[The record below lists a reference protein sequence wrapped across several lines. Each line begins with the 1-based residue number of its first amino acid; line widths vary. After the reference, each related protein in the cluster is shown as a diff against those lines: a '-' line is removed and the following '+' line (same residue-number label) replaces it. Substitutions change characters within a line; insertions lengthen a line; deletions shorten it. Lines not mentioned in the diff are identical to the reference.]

1 MAEAEK
7 TTPQENPASEN
18 KEHHEHHRSHRGRY
32 HRYHGDKKKARR
44 RKGMIVA
51 LIALTVV
58 AVIGSV
64 AALLLKEPVKRAIR
78 PDYST
83 AELQRA
89 AIDGETLYELDSE
102 WGPVH
107 YSQEILIDLS
117 DKSIRLNFI
126 NPEGSGQEVNLQL
139 CVGEDPIIQ
148 TGRLQPGDSV
158 TELELLY
165 RVERQLSAGGYTG
178 KLVVIAYELESGE
191 ENGKNLEI
199 PVILQVQD

>member
-1 MAEAEK
+1 MSEQKK
-7 TTPQENPASEN
+7 TTAQANPAAEH
-18 KEHHEHHRSHRGRY
+18 KEHHEHRSHRGRY
-32 HRYHGDKKKARR
+32 HRYHGDEKKARR
-44 RKGMIVA
+44 RKWMIAA
-51 LIALTVV
+51 LIVLTVV

-64 AALLLKEPVKRAIR
+64 AALLLKEPVERAIR

-83 AELQRA
+83 EELQRA
-89 AIDGETLYELDSE
+89 AIDGQILYELDSE

-148 TGRLQPGDSV
+148 TGRLRPGDSV